1 MRSRALRFHLGVHD
15 KRQDLSASA
24 GAVALRT
31 RDLLRFF
38 ALSITLT
45 QPRSRHLRLVKSRA
59 RRASADLL
67 CFALIALITPHARF
81 AIAQQVGR

>member
-15 KRQDLSASA
+15 KRQDLRASA

-45 QPRSRHLRLVKSRA
+45 QPRMLWISF
-59 RRASADLL
+59 DLL
-67 CFALIALITPHARF
+67 STPTCRPRR
-81 AIAQQVGR
+81 IEVRST